1 MTTITIKIEAPE
13 LAEAIAL
20 LAQQLSNQT
29 LPAPTPAPTPAP
41 KSKPVANA
49 VSLETV
55 REKLSALGETGK
67 KGAVKEL
74 FAQFGI
80 AKLTDLPAEKL
91 GDMLA
96 AAEEKL

>member
-20 LAQQLSNQT
+20 LAQQLSKQT
-29 LPAPTPAPTPAP
+29 PPAPTPAP

>member
-20 LAQQLSNQT
+20 LAQQLSMQT
-29 LPAPTPAPTPAP
+29 PPAPTPAPTPAP
-41 KSKPVANA
+41 KPVANA

>member
-29 LPAPTPAPTPAP
+29 LPAPTPAP

>member
-20 LAQQLSNQT
+20 LAQQLSKQT
-29 LPAPTPAPTPAP
+29 PPAPTPASTPAP
-41 KSKPVANA
+41 KSVANA